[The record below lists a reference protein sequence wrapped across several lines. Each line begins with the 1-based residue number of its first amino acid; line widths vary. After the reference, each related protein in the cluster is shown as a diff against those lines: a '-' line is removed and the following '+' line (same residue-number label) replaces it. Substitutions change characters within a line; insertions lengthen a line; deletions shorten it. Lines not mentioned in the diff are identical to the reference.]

1 MWDQDVARRLGCH
14 PDSCRGSRKRW
25 MNLSCNYTEES
36 KGLGAGLDRGPD
48 VCVCVSVCGCVGWDG
63 VGCHRQAVTRRFPEC
78 LAKTTKWIM
87 VPFIEACDTEL
98 ERV

>member
-14 PDSCRGSRKRW
+14 PDRCRGSRKRW

-48 VCVCVSVCGCVGWDG
+48 VCVCVSVCVCVGMGWG
-63 VGCHRQAVTRRFPEC
+63 AAGRR
-78 LAKTTKWIM
+78 
-87 VPFIEACDTEL
+87 
-98 ERV
+98 

>member
-1 MWDQDVARRLGCH
+1 MLDQDVARRLGCH
-14 PDSCRGSRKRW
+14 PDRCRGSRKRW

-36 KGLGAGLDRGPD
+36 KGLGAGLDWGPD
-48 VCVCVSVCGCVGWDG
+48 VCVCCDG
-63 VGCHRQAVTRRFPEC
+63 VGCSRKEVTRMFAEC